1 MGGGEGEANNE
12 NDLILLDAVVVG
24 HWQSL
29 TLWTKCQMVYGWLL
43 LNGLQFA
50 PPVSLHLN
58 VKVKFAVFQMLDQ

>member
-29 TLWTKCQMVYGWLL
+29 TLWTKCQMVYG
-43 LNGLQFA
+43 
-50 PPVSLHLN
+50 
-58 VKVKFAVFQMLDQ
+58 

>member
-29 TLWTKCQMVYGWLL
+29 TLDKMP
-43 LNGLQFA
+43 NGLWLI
-50 PPVSLHLN
+50 V
-58 VKVKFAVFQMLDQ
+58 VEWIAVCTSSFIALERES